1 MNVFGSLGR
10 VTDVAEL
17 APRRRLTQQERSAST
32 RKALLDATIECL
44 VELGYDK
51 STTAAISERAALS
64 RGAHLHHFQTRACLL
79 RSTLEVLAHRVG
91 REFADR
97 VKALPPGAGRQAAAL
112 DMLWGLYCGPLFT
125 TVLELAVHARTDPEL
140 RVQPAIVEISFRE
153 EAMPLLRHAF
163 TGTTENH
170 DLDDLIA
177 LSLATVRG
185 LAIMPLLGQSA
196 DATDS
201 TWTHSRAGL
210 LHLLETWSAE
220 ASSTPSTAG
229 LGR

>member
-1 MNVFGSLGR
+1 M
-10 VTDVAEL
+10 TDLAEL
-17 APRRRLTQQERSAST
+17 VPRRRPTQQERSANT
-32 RKALLDATIECL
+32 RQALLDATIECL
-44 VELGYDK
+44 IDLGYDN

-64 RGAHLHHFQTRACLL
+64 RGAHLHHFQTRACLF
-79 RSTLEVLAHRVG
+79 RSTVEVLARRVG

-97 VKALPPGAGRQAAAL
+97 VKALPQGAGRTAAAL
-112 DMLWGLYCGPLFT
+112 DMLWAVYCGPLFT

-140 RVQPAIVEISFRE
+140 RVQPAPLESTFRR

-163 TGTTENH
+163 TGRTENH
-170 DLDDLIA
+170 ELDDLIA

-196 DATDS
+196 EANDS
-201 TWTHSRAGL
+201 AWKRSRAEL
-210 LHLLETWSAE
+210 LHLLETRSVE

-229 LGR
+229 FGK